1 MGVGRMSRPP
11 RITGQQV
18 EHNVQMQRILDVQR
32 HQLSLFAEENNKL
45 LSEAKQQAKME
56 VRRRQAEQD
65 NCRTEMEYENKIMEE
80 QRVKK
85 RNDRIMEQNAL
96 LATELDKEKAEEE
109 RRTREIQRICD
120 EAPELKELEKK
131 LKIAYLNKE
140 RAAQYQEKV
149 LLSQKEQERI
159 QAIEDQMEYD
169 RQSSLKSEDDKKGA
183 KQAMYDDQRVVLQK
197 QIRDK
202 RDLLEEAKRQTLRD
216 REMVD
221 EIVQKI
227 NREDADEARMK
238 REKQLETAAMVR
250 KFEVQRQ
257 QELADAQA
265 RAKAEEDAINSY
277 QEALAN
283 RDAGVAAKK
292 QAKKEE
298 EDRILAKIVEET
310 ERKRR
315 EEEEFNDLRD
325 MLWAEELEA
334 ARARDAQARKDK
346 AYNMRKEMMVANDKM
361 LEAKAAQRIK
371 DAENEARLIG
381 LMRKK
386 FADDEAKER
395 QEEANKRQQKAHH
408 MVLVEEQRAQ
418 RKAMYDEEK
427 EGELEAAQEAAR
439 REAYRKQV
447 IAEARKRLIDE
458 HANRLKEFMP
468 RM

>member
-1 MGVGRMSRPP
+1 M
-11 RITGQQV
+11 

-197 QIRDK
+197 QIKDK

-250 KFEVQRQ
+250 KFEEQRQ

>member
-1 MGVGRMSRPP
+1 MSRPA

-18 EHNVQMQRILDVQR
+18 EHNVQMQRMLDVQR
-32 HQLSLFAEENNKL
+32 HQLSLFAAENNKL

-65 NCRTEMEYENKIMEE
+65 ACRTEMEYENKILEE
-80 QRVKK
+80 QRVKR
-85 RNDRIMEQNAL
+85 RNDRVMEQNAL
-96 LATELDKEKAEEE
+96 LATELDKEQAEEE

-120 EAPELKELEKK
+120 ESPELKELEKK

-140 RAAQYQEKV
+140 RSAQYQEKV

-169 RQSSLKSEDDKKGA
+169 RQSSLKNEDDKKGA
-183 KQAMYDDQRVVLQK
+183 KQAMYDDQREVLQK

-202 RDLLEEAKRQTLRD
+202 RELLDEAKRQTMRD

-221 EIVQKI
+221 QIVKKI
-227 NREDADEARMK
+227 TNEDAEEFRLK
-238 REKQLETAAMVR
+238 REKQLETAAMVA

-257 QELADAQA
+257 EEVAAAKA
-265 RAKAEEDAINSY
+265 RAKAEEDAINAY
-277 QEALAN
+277 NEALAN
-283 RDAGVAAKK
+283 RGAGVAAKK

-361 LEAKAAQRIK
+361 LEAKAEQRIK

-386 FADDEAKER
+386 FADDEARER
-395 QEEANKRQQKAHH
+395 EEDANKRKQKAHH
-408 MVLVEEQRAQ
+408 MILVEEQRTQ

-427 EGELEAAQEAAR
+427 EGELAASQEAAR
-439 REAYRKQV
+439 REEYRKQV
-447 IAEARKRLIDE
+447 ISEARKRLVEE

-468 RM
+468 RV

>member
-1 MGVGRMSRPP
+1 MSRPA

-32 HQLSLFAEENNKL
+32 HQLSLFAAENNKL

-56 VRRRQAEQD
+56 VRRREAEQGA
-65 NCRTEMEYENKIMEE
+65 CRTEMEYENKIMEE
-80 QRVKK
+80 QRVKR
-85 RNDRIMEQNAL
+85 RNDRVMEQNAL
-96 LATELDKEKAEEE
+96 LATELDKEKAEED

-140 RAAQYQEKV
+140 RSAQYQEKV

-169 RQSSLKSEDDKKGA
+169 RQLSLKSEDDKKGA
-183 KQAMYDDQRVVLQK
+183 KQAMYDDQRVVLQR

-202 RDLLEEAKRQTLRD
+202 RELLDEAKRQTLRD

-221 EIVQKI
+221 DIVQKI
-227 NREDADEARMK
+227 NREDADEAKMK
-238 REKQLETAAMVR
+238 REKQLETAAMVA

-257 QELADAQA
+257 QEVAEAKARAQA
-265 RAKAEEDAINSY
+265 EEEAINSY
-277 QEALAN
+277 NEALAN
-283 RDAGVAAKK
+283 RGAGVAAKK

-334 ARARDAQARKDK
+334 TRARDAQARKDK

-395 QEEANKRQQKAHH
+395 QEENNKKQNKAHH

-427 EGELEAAQEAAR
+427 EGELEATQEAAR
-439 REAYRKQV
+439 REEYRKQV

-468 RM
+468 RV